1 MIHLIKQLVKSTVQ
15 SVIDEMRMS
24 SNQEQLNTAMNDL
37 EKLKML
43 YQKTSAEIAS
53 LQTIVKS
60 VAINQAQIVADMHTV
75 YVAAKGSGY
84 FDEPTSESETDDVD
98 DSDSDDHSGG
108 KGGMGGMI
116 N

>member
-1 MIHLIKQLVKSTVQ
+1 MIQLIKQIVKSTVQ
-15 SVIDEMRMS
+15 SVLDDMRVS
-24 SNQEQLNTAMNDL
+24 SSQRKLDAAMEDL
-37 EKLKML
+37 EKLKKL

-53 LQTIVKS
+53 LQSIVKS

-75 YVAAKGSGY
+75 YVAAKSSGY
-84 FDEPTSESETDDVD
+84 FDEPSAERDADDDD

>member
-1 MIHLIKQLVKSTVQ
+1 MIHLIKKLVKSTVQ
-15 SVIDEMRMS
+15 SVIDEMRVS
-24 SNQEQLNTAMNDL
+24 SNQEQLNTALDDL
-37 EKLKML
+37 EKLKKL

-53 LQTIVKS
+53 LQSIVKS

-75 YVAAKGSGY
+75 YVAAKSSGY
-84 FDEPTSESETDDVD
+84 FEEPHTDSEPEDPED
-98 DSDSDDHSGG
+98 DDHSGG